1 MLEFVATSLFF
12 AELAYVE
19 NLALVNMIAGYFSG
33 SDFVKMISIE
43 DVKDSNG
50 NIIKKQLVI
59 GNGTSSGSGKLIADN
74 SGIRVS
80 YGSDSIQISPYS
92 ISRGYLSI
100 TEDSLKIG
108 DGQARLEIQPNQVI
122 VETSSSGTSETTIEK
137 IIDVANGAR
146 IKVVSALPSVT
157 EANTLYIVK

>member
-19 NLALVNMIAGYFSG
+19 NLALVNMIAGYYSG

-50 NIIKKQLVI
+50 NVIRKQLVI
-59 GNGTSSGSGKLIADN
+59 GNGASSGKLIADN
-74 SGIRVS
+74 RGIRVS

-92 ISRGYLSI
+92 ISRGQLSI
-100 TEDSLKIG
+100 EEDSLKIG

-122 VETSSSGTSETTIEK
+122 VQTHTNGTSQTTIEN
-137 IIDVANGAR
+137 IIDMANGIR
-146 IKVVSALPSVT
+146 VKVVSALPSVT
-157 EANTLYIVK
+157 EVNTLYIVK

>member
-1 MLEFVATSLFF
+1 MLEFVATNLFF

-19 NLALVNMIAGYFSG
+19 NLALVNMIAGYYSG

-50 NIIKKQLVI
+50 NVIRKQLVI
-59 GNGTSSGSGKLIADN
+59 GNGASSGKLIADN

-92 ISRGYLSI
+92 ISRGQLSI
-100 TEDSLKIG
+100 EEDSLKIG
-108 DGQARLEIQPNQVI
+108 DSQSRLEIQPNQVI
-122 VETSSSGTSETTIEK
+122 VETHTNGTSQTTIEK
-137 IIDVANGAR
+137 IIDMANGIR
-146 IKVVSALPSVT
+146 VKVVSALPSVT